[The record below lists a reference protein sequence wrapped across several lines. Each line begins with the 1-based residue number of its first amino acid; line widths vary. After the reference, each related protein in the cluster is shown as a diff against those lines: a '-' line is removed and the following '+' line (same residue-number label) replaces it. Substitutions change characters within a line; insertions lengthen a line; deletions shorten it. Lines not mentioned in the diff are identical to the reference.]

1 MQSKIFPGVKVAA
14 ICNFGLSRTPDGAD
28 DQGGGKAVPA
38 PNVDNQSKQAVQ
50 SPPCKVDGNVSMRT
64 AITCLITTASLL
76 CGTANFAQAEIA
88 WESSLR
94 RAHSRASQED
104 KLILLHFVR
113 DNCVYC
119 DKLEAGA
126 FQTAEVEGAIS
137 KNFVPL
143 KINVSDSKGN
153 KKLAEMFKVDR
164 FPMDVVVTTDGAA
177 LAHGVSP
184 QQPARYADM
193 LARTLT
199 PNAPA
204 LNRGPS
210 RSEKAAPQQRIAAA
224 PTQAAPAQTAPTQAT
239 PTQATVPGYAATAPQ
254 PGQNK
259 RPVQNKLVSARTNQ
273 SNAGMTLSMPEQV
286 TNTPPATAAAKST
299 QGQEP
304 KLAMDGFCAVS
315 VVNEARWVE
324 GRPEFG
330 VVHLGKLYLFA
341 SDSAM
346 KTFLADPMPYTPV
359 LNEIDVV
366 RFFEER
372 VIVPGKREWAMQ
384 DPSNKRM
391 FFFAD
396 QEAMQHF
403 ENEYARYVDAAIMV
417 MDKAVKESNPGG

>member
-1 MQSKIFPGVKVAA
+1 
-14 ICNFGLSRTPDGAD
+14 
-28 DQGGGKAVPA
+28 
-38 PNVDNQSKQAVQ
+38 
-50 SPPCKVDGNVSMRT
+50 MRT
-64 AITCLITTASLL
+64 AITCLITTAVLL
-76 CGTANFAQAEIA
+76 CGTANLAQAEIA

-94 RAHSRASQED
+94 KAHSRASQEN
-104 KLILLHFVR
+104 KLILLHFIR

-126 FQTAEVEGAIS
+126 FQAPEVEGAIS

-184 QQPARYADM
+184 QQPARYAGM
-193 LARTLT
+193 LASTLA

-204 LNRGPS
+204 LNRNPAGPGPS
-210 RSEKAAPQQRIAAA
+210 APEQQIAAA
-224 PTQAAPAQTAPTQAT
+224 PQRSAPQRSTT
-239 PTQATVPGYAATAPQ
+239 PTNTVPGYAAAPKAPAAQ
-254 PGQNK
+254 PATQPAPVAAAPVAATPAPAAAVAATQS
-259 RPVQNKLVSARTNQ
+259 RPVAQNKLVSARTNQ
-273 SNAGMTLSMPEQV
+273 ANAGMTLSMPEQV
-286 TNTPPATAAAKST
+286 TDTPPAAVAEKTT
-299 QGQEP
+299 GQEP

-315 VVNEARWVE
+315 VVNEARWIE

-341 SDSAM
+341 NDQAM

-396 QEAMQHF
+396 KAAMQHF
-403 ENEYARYVDAAIMV
+403 ENEYARYVDAAIAV
-417 MDKAVKESNPGG
+417 MDKAVKESNPGS

>member
-1 MQSKIFPGVKVAA
+1 MAED
-14 ICNFGLSRTPDGAD
+14 NDGR
-28 DQGGGKAVPA
+28 GAVLA
-38 PNVDNQSKQAVQ
+38 QNDDNQSKPAVQ
-50 SPPCKVDGNVSMRT
+50 SPPSKDDGNVSMRT
-64 AITCLITTASLL
+64 AITCLITAAALI
-76 CGTANFAQAEIA
+76 CGTANQAQAEIA

-94 RAHSRASQED
+94 KAHSRASQED
-104 KLILLHFVR
+104 KLILLHFIR

-126 FQTAEVEGAIS
+126 FQSAEVGSAIS

-184 QQPARYADM
+184 QQPGRYADM
-193 LARTLT
+193 LVKTLSPGAT
-199 PNAPA
+199 DV
-204 LNRGPS
+204 RGPTAPS
-210 RSEKAAPQQRIAAA
+210 PNSQQLAPQQQIAS
-224 PTQAAPAQTAPTQAT
+224 TAPLGS
-239 PTQATVPGYAATAPQ
+239 VPGYAASLAPQ
-254 PGQNK
+254 AAPT
-259 RPVQNKLVSARTNQ
+259 RPAPPVPTQVAAAPAVSAQPAAPAKPSVQNKLVSARTNQ
-273 SNAGMTLSMPEQV
+273 TPANQTNVGMTLSMPEQV
-286 TNTPPATAAAKST
+286 TETPPVAVAAKASA
-299 QGQEP
+299 GMSANGSEP

-341 SDSAM
+341 NEKAM
-346 KTFLADPMPYTPV
+346 KTFLAEPMPYTPV

-372 VIVPGKREWAMQ
+372 TIVPGKREWAMQ

-396 QEAMQHF
+396 KAAMQHF
-403 ENEYARYVDAAIMV
+403 ENEYARYVDAAINV
-417 MDKAVKESNPGG
+417 MDKAVKESNPGS